1 VKKIIFPKVLFLKM
15 LEDGHKKKK
24 WWKLW

>member
-1 VKKIIFPKVLFLKM
+1 M